1 MEYTILCTMV
11 DKTQN
16 LLRLVVL
23 DGDAMIFLNE
33 QGGGAT
39 SIVLTREQLVDLGKA
54 LIKAWEIAD

>member
-1 MEYTILCTMV
+1 MEYTVLCTMV

-33 QGGGAT
+33 QDGIAA